1 MSVQEGDWPVI
12 FFMLPLSG
20 FVSKVIPAYER
31 HWGIS
36 PLFLYVGKVCV
47 CAEPLQLCLTLCGPV
62 DCTLPVSS
70 IHGIL
75 QALEWVTISSSRA
88 TLTCKLQL
96 APCWRQRRE
105 NRNKTGSPRRT
116 RLRELRG
123 KPACKH
129 WAHILHILRAAARA
143 AWNWGGAG
151 RLQAGFPSHT
161 RARANGLRRPPSP
174 QCPSPGNN
182 TNSLSLHY
190 NV

>member
-36 PLFLYVGKVCV
+36 PLFLYVGKACV

-75 QALEWVTISSSRA
+75 QALEWVTISSSRGSSQPRDQ
-88 TLTCKLQL
+88 THVSYVSCVGRWVLYLWCQLGSPEVCVELTCKPNLV
-96 APCWRQRRE
+96 
-105 NRNKTGSPRRT
+105 
-116 RLRELRG
+116 
-123 KPACKH
+123 
-129 WAHILHILRAAARA
+129 
-143 AWNWGGAG
+143 
-151 RLQAGFPSHT
+151 F
-161 RARANGLRRPPSP
+161 
-174 QCPSPGNN
+174 
-182 TNSLSLHY
+182 SL
-190 NV
+190 